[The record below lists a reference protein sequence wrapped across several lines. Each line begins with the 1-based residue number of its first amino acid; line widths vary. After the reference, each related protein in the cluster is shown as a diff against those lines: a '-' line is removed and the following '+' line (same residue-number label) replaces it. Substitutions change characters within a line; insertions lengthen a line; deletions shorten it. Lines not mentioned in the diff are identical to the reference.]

1 MVGMGIVEIEQAKSL
16 SLVCDRIQQ
25 KLVTPVGADNAHRGC
40 LPARQPFAKRVGPTD
55 MVEMPVR
62 EKNGLDSHA
71 IKNFQQLWRVA
82 ARIYNES
89 LSGLRI
95 FKHRAILAQRGHLYS
110 AGTQNRLLLRGRG

>member
-1 MVGMGIVEIEQAKSL
+1 MVGMGIMEIEQAKSL

-25 KLVTPVGADNAHRGC
+25 KLVTPVRADNAHRGC
-40 LPARQPFAKRVGPTD
+40 LSARQPFSKGIGPTD

-71 IKNFQQLWRVA
+71 IKNLQQFWCVA
-82 ARIYNES
+82 ARIYNKS

-95 FKHRAILAQRGHLYS
+95 FKHRAILAQGGHLYS